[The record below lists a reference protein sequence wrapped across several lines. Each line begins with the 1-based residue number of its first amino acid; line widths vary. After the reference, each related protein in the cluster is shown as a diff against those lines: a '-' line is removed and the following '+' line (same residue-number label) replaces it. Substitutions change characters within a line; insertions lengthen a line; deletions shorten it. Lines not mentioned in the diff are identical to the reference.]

1 MNEFIRRWTVFGV
14 KITFSWRSPR
24 SLMGRFGGGWNWKIG
39 VQAGG
44 GTMLFSLLVAE
55 LVISWK

>member
-1 MNEFIRRWTVFGV
+1 MDEIVRRWTVFGI
-14 KITFSWRSPR
+14 KIKFSWRSPR

-44 GTMLFSLLVAE
+44 GRRDDPAFVTGCRAGH
-55 LVISWK
+55 